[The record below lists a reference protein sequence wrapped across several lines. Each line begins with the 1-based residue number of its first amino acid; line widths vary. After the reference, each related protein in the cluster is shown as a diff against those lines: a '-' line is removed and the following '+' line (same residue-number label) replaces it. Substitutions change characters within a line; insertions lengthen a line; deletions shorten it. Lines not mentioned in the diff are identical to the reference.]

1 MRLRTFQ
8 KKLKLSN
15 TDFAEKISVTPGW
28 LSSYYHG
35 RIKEPSARICS
46 RIIRNILKLGLG
58 EVSLEDL
65 RSLQGRGEDF
75 NRYA

>member
-8 KKLKLSN
+8 KKMKIGLK
-15 TDFAEKISVTPGW
+15 DFAEFLGVSPGW

-35 RIKEPSARICS
+35 RIKEPRARLCS
-46 RIIRNILKLGLG
+46 QIIRRCNNK
-58 EVSLEDL
+58 VTLEDL
-65 RSLQGRGEDF
+65 RSMQGRSSEF

>member
-15 TDFAEKISVTPGW
+15 TDFAEKVGVTPGW

-35 RIKEPSARICS
+35 RITEPSARVCS
-46 RIIRNILKLGLG
+46 RIIRRIQKLELG
-58 EVSLEDL
+58 DVTLEDL
-65 RSLQGRGEDF
+65 RSTQGRGEDF

>member
-1 MRLRTFQ
+1 MRLRSFQ

-15 TDFAEKISVTPGW
+15 TDFAKVINVTPGW
-28 LSSYYHG
+28 LSSYYHA

-46 RIIRNILKLGLG
+46 QVIRKIEVLNLG
-58 EVSLEDL
+58 SITLEDL
-65 RSLQGRGEDF
+65 RSRQGRGDDF